1 MNLDITLNKAGKP
14 VSTDHYHG
22 SIGWSIDFTSVLLPG
37 LTFQC
42 LSLNAIWHSSLI
54 LLTRGVNSQIP
65 TPRSGAFW
73 IDWLWAQSNLQPKS
87 IEGGLKGFTEVVKSF
102 WEAVLGG
109 NAVFILCLSLILLYS
124 PNLQFPEP
132 RFSHCLHGIYTGVT

>member
-1 MNLDITLNKAGKP
+1 MEHRFHVSSATWINL
-14 VSTDHYHG
+14 
-22 SIGWSIDFTSVLLPG
+22 SVPFFECHLAQQSNSAHP
-37 LTFQC
+37 
-42 LSLNAIWHSSLI
+42 
-54 LLTRGVNSQIP
+54 GVNSQIP
-65 TPRSGAFW
+65 TPQSGAFW

-87 IEGGLKGFTEVVKSF
+87 IEGGLKGFTEVGKSF
-102 WEAVLGG
+102 WENVLGG